1 MIDHLLYKKIQD
13 GIPGCSDNRLL
24 EIADLVIDEMDKR
37 KSEHDNIKKLVEQ
50 LSKLESDW

>member
-24 EIADLVIDEMDKR
+24 EIADLVIDEMNKR
-37 KSEHDNIKKLVEQ
+37 KSEHDNIKKIVEK